1 MYHETRRIIF
11 TGNTRV
17 TYERALKEFVE
28 FCHDRGIERNA
39 DISKREMRAYMEH
52 LMDRGLS
59 ESYLDKVRSACVKF
73 GSLYGKYESFH
84 AMSEKVGERIRDLV
98 EDGVIAGP
106 AHQRITAEVADRAI
120 ERLAELDA
128 KAEDYRAY
136 HLAAELQRECGLRA
150 IEATE
155 RLTPD
160 RLVGGYVIA
169 LEKGGKELARP
180 VPPDLYRDLKDYF
193 ADSGAACLASEH
205 AYRSALREVVL
216 AVGGRSTGTHS
227 LRRLWAEEYRGE
239 RYREHLAEGISP
251 ENASEAAMADSMEA
265 LGHGRDRNELRSA
278 YLRSA

>member
-1 MYHETRRIIF
+1 MNLHNMKTELHQQLWAAQQRWFGLKEGGATKHDLKVQGLREHGDMYHETRRLIF

-17 TYERALKEFVE
+17 SYERALKDFVG

-39 DISKREMRAYMEH
+39 DITKREMRAYMEH
-52 LMDRGLS
+52 LMDRGRS

-84 AMSEKVGERIRDLV
+84 AMSEKMGEKIRDLV
-98 EDGVIAGP
+98 EEGVIAGP
-106 AHQRITAEVADRAI
+106 AHQRITPEVADRAI

-128 KAEDYRAY
+128 QAEGSRFY

-180 VPPDLYRDLKDYF
+180 VPADPDRDPKEYF
-193 ADSGAACLASEH
+193 AGSGAA
-205 AYRSALREVVL
+205 
-216 AVGGRSTGTHS
+216 
-227 LRRLWAEEYRGE
+227 
-239 RYREHLAEGISP
+239 
-251 ENASEAAMADSMEA
+251 
-265 LGHGRDRNELRSA
+265 
-278 YLRSA
+278 